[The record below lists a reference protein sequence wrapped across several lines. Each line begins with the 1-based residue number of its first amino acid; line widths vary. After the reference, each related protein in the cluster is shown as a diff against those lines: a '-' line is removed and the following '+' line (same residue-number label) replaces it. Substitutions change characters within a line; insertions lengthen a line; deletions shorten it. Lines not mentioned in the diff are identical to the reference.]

1 MLIYTLNARIKN
13 GFFWDD
19 KTYIATPDWNAVKKA
34 QSYLKSRSID
44 ATISKHLI
52 LKGDNNEIQS

>member
-19 KTYIATPDWNAVKKA
+19 KTYIVTPDFNAVKKA
-34 QSYLKSRSID
+34 QSYLKSRNID

-52 LKGDNNEIQS
+52 KQGANREI

>member
-1 MLIYTLNARIKN
+1 MLIYTLHARIKN

-34 QSYLKSRSID
+34 QSYLKARNID
-44 ATISKHLI
+44 AKISKNLI
-52 LKGDNNEIQS
+52 IKGDNTDEV